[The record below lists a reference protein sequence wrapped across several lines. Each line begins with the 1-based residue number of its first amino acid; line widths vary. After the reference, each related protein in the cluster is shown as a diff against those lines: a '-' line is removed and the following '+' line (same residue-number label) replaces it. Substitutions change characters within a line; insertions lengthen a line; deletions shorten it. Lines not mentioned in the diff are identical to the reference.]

1 MAKTLE
7 IQIPEVST
15 AEASMGSFTLGRSTS
30 ALISCLYSE
39 LCSMKSSHPPV
50 RGSSALSTISTFLWS
65 LIISLYLLISFQR
78 SSYLF
83 RLQRRCRLPSLLFGN
98 TGWCPRQGRPVSYQP
113 WLSCTN
119 CPLNSGY
126 MLLSSFADVSDNPS
140 GLRSSC
146 PNVISPKVLSPE
158 ILSCSSQNFIMLK
171 KIQKNPKWK
180 IHPKFGLWFDIME
193 TVWLGFTNE
202 DQQGC
207 CPRQLQALSWLSRLM
222 RDRQVLLKCW
232 HM

>member
-1 MAKTLE
+1 MQRFWVVSQTVYLHFIHAAILPNGKLTWASQSIMAKTLE
-7 IQIPEVST
+7 IQIPEMST
-15 AEASMGSFTLGRSTS
+15 ADASMGSFTLGRSTS

-113 WLSCTN
+113 
-119 CPLNSGY
+119 
-126 MLLSSFADVSDNPS
+126 
-140 GLRSSC
+140 
-146 PNVISPKVLSPE
+146 
-158 ILSCSSQNFIMLK
+158 
-171 KIQKNPKWK
+171 
-180 IHPKFGLWFDIME
+180 
-193 TVWLGFTNE
+193 
-202 DQQGC
+202 
-207 CPRQLQALSWLSRLM
+207 
-222 RDRQVLLKCW
+222 
-232 HM
+232 